1 VDRLVPRRAGERPVP
16 QRNQHERSG
25 GARPARW
32 ASTSALA
39 GPAKSAASGL
49 FTDTDRRRDS
59 VDRTVKVAFKDAKGL
74 HGSPHL
80 HADLRDAGWEISE
93 KTVAESMR
101 RQGLVARVIKRRGGL
116 TRQDKTKKPFPDLL
130 CRDFTAPE
138 PNCRWVGDITEIPTA
153 EGKLYLATVID
164 LYSRR
169 LLGAATSAHPD
180 AELACAAI
188 RMAVTAWPVELGREE
203 SRRGFQDRV
212 RAPQLGVLPLQPL
225 QLRRLLRCGPRPRPG
240 IDLGLADPLAHR
252 LQRGDPQQMSH
263 LAHRRRIS
271 LVIRADLVILSGR
284 CGCRLAEEGCAGCIA
299 AEVGGVQRIPVGAGV
314 EEVDDGL
321 PVALRDGR
329 AGSGVLEYL
338 VSLGEGG

>member
-1 VDRLVPRRAGERPVP
+1 MARFIADQRTNYAVPHTLVCALLGVSLAWFYKWIKRA
-16 QRNQHERSG
+16 N
-25 GARPARW
+25 
-32 ASTSALA
+32 
-39 GPAKSAASGL
+39 GPGAASGL

-59 VDRTVKVAFKDAKGL
+59 VDRAVKVAFKDAKGL
-74 HGSPHL
+74 HGSPRL

-130 CRDFTAPE
+130 CRDFTAPA

-188 RMAVTAWPVELGREE
+188 RMAVTARGGKEAIWREDQAERLVFHTDRGSTYSATSFTTLCADLGIRQ
-203 SRRGFQDRV
+203 SMGRV
-212 RAPQLGVLPLQPL
+212 GSCLLTGQSPRQGRPGGGRPRSGGV
-225 QLRRLLRCGPRPRPG
+225 RFGRCGGVGMRHG
-240 IDLGLADPLAHR
+240 
-252 LQRGDPQQMSH
+252 
-263 LAHRRRIS
+263 HRRRCCQS
-271 LVIRADLVILSGR
+271 S
-284 CGCRLAEEGCAGCIA
+284 
-299 AEVGGVQRIPVGAGV
+299 P
-314 EEVDDGL
+314 
-321 PVALRDGR
+321 GR
-329 AGSGVLEYL
+329 AALGAVLSHPARARRRPQRLPGVP
-338 VSLGEGG
+338 G